1 MANKDVYNAH
11 KSVVI
16 VTNSDVFSAL
26 FSLNK
31 ILVEYVNMVGCHVNH
46 T

>member
-16 VTNSDVFSAL
+16 VTNSGVFSAL
-26 FSLNK
+26 FFKAKYL
-31 ILVEYVNMVGCHVNH
+31 
-46 T
+46 